1 MRHIKKSWSYSMSNV
16 ISASHLTLAYD
27 NGTKEIIKDAT
38 FSIKKGEFVFITGP
52 SGSGKSTLLKA
63 LYGQIKASEGNLVIG
78 GLDLAT
84 ARKSKLQELR
94 THMGIIF
101 QDYKLVNEWT
111 VAKNVVLPLMI
122 AGYSVDVQNT
132 QAQRLLKHV
141 KLSEHAEK
149 YPLELS
155 GGEQQRVG
163 VARAL
168 AKNPVVILA
177 DEPTGNLDDYSSN
190 VIWDLMENA
199 CQQLDT
205 TVLVVTHKIPSIFSL
220 PYRHFIIENK
230 GVYEVH

>member
-1 MRHIKKSWSYSMSNV
+1 MSNV
-16 ISASHLTLAYD
+16 INASNLTLSYD
-27 NGTKEIIKDAT
+27 NGRKEVITDANFT
-38 FSIKKGEFVFITGP
+38 VKKGEFVFITGP
-52 SGSGKSTLLKA
+52 SGSGKSTLLKS
-63 LYGQIKASEGNLVIG
+63 LYGRIKPTSGNLVVG
-78 GLDLAT
+78 GVDLAHVNP
-84 ARKSKLQELR
+84 SKLQELR

-101 QDYKLVNEWT
+101 QDFKLVNEWT

-122 AGYSVDVQNT
+122 AGYSLDVQNT
-132 QAQRLLKHV
+132 QAHRLLKHV

-168 AKNPVVILA
+168 AKNPVLILA

-199 CQQLDT
+199 CQQLET
-205 TVLVVTHKIPSIFSL
+205 TVLVVTHKIPQVFSL
-220 PYRHFIIENK
+220 PYRHFIIEGK

>member
-1 MRHIKKSWSYSMSNV
+1 MSNV
-16 ISASHLTLAYD
+16 ISAAHLTLAYD
-27 NGTKEIIKDAT
+27 KGEKVIIKDAN
-38 FSIKKGEFVFITGP
+38 FNIKKGEFVFITGP

-63 LYGQIKASEGNLVIG
+63 LYGQIRPEEGDLVVGGHNLSTIRQG
-78 GLDLAT
+78 
-84 ARKSKLQELR
+84 KLQELR
-94 THMGIIF
+94 THLGIIF

-111 VAKNVVLPLMI
+111 VSKNVVLPLMI
-122 AGYSVDVQNT
+122 AGYSVDVQHT

-141 KLSEHAEK
+141 KLSEHADK

-168 AKNPVVILA
+168 SKNPVVILA

-199 CQQLDT
+199 CQQLET
-205 TVLVVTHKIPSIFSL
+205 TVLVVTHKIPAIFSL
-220 PYRHFIIENK
+220 PYRHFIIESK

>member
-1 MRHIKKSWSYSMSNV
+1 MSNV
-16 ISASHLTLAYD
+16 IHASHLTLTY
-27 NGTKEIIKDAT
+27 GKSGKEVIKDAN

-63 LYGQIKASEGNLVIG
+63 LYGKLRPSEGNLVVG
-78 GLDLAT
+78 GLDLANVSQ
-84 ARKSKLQELR
+84 RKLQELR

-111 VAKNVVLPLMI
+111 VKKNVVLPLMI
-122 AGYSVDVQNT
+122 AGYDSEIQET
-132 QAQRLLKHV
+132 QARRLLKHV
-141 KLSEHAEK
+141 KLPDYADK

-205 TVLVVTHKIPSIFSL
+205 TVLVVTHKIPTIFSL
-220 PYRHFIIENK
+220 PYRHFIIESK

>member
-1 MRHIKKSWSYSMSNV
+1 MSNV
-16 ISASHLTLAYD
+16 ISASNLTLAYD
-27 NGTKEIIKDAT
+27 NGAKEIIKDAT
-38 FSIKKGEFVFITGP
+38 FNIKKGEFVFITGP
-52 SGSGKSTLLKA
+52 SGSGKSTLLKS
-63 LYGQIKASEGNLVIG
+63 LYGQIKPRRGHLVVG
-78 GLDLAT
+78 GHDLSHI
-84 ARKSKLQELR
+84 RKSKLQELR
-94 THMGIIF
+94 THLGIIF

-132 QAQRLLKHV
+132 QARRLLKHV
-141 KLSEHAEK
+141 KLSEHEEK
-149 YPLELS
+149 YPMELS

-199 CQQLDT
+199 CQQLET
-205 TVLVVTHKIPSIFSL
+205 TVLVVTHKIPTIFSL
-220 PYRHFIIENK
+220 PYRHFIIESK

>member
-1 MRHIKKSWSYSMSNV
+1 MSNV
-16 ISASHLTLAYD
+16 ISASHLSLSYN
-27 NGTKEIIKDAT
+27 NGEHEIIKDAS
-38 FSIKKGEFVFITGP
+38 FNIKKGDFVFITGP

-63 LYGQIKASEGNLVIG
+63 LYGQLKASEGNLVVG
-78 GLDLAT
+78 GIDLANT
-84 ARKSKLQELR
+84 TPKKLQELR
-94 THMGIIF
+94 THLGIIF

-111 VAKNVVLPLMI
+111 VSKNVVLPLMI

-132 QAQRLLKHV
+132 QAQRLLNHV
-141 KLSEHAEK
+141 KLADHADR

-168 AKNPVVILA
+168 SKNPVVILA

-199 CQQLDT
+199 CEQLET
-205 TVLVVTHKIPSIFSL
+205 TVLVVTHKIPSVFSL
-220 PYRHFIIENK
+220 PYRHFIIEN
-230 GVYEVH
+230 GGIYEVH

>member
-1 MRHIKKSWSYSMSNV
+1 MSNV
-16 ISASHLTLAYD
+16 IRASHLTLAYD
-27 NGTKEIIKDAT
+27 EGTKEIIKNAN
-38 FSIKKGEFVFITGP
+38 FNIKKGEFIFITGP

-63 LYGQIKASEGNLVIG
+63 LYGQIKASEGSLVIG
-78 GLDLAT
+78 GVDLAT
-84 ARKSKLQELR
+84 ARQSKLQELR
-94 THMGIIF
+94 THLGIIF

-141 KLSEHAEK
+141 KLSEHADK

>member
-1 MRHIKKSWSYSMSNV
+1 MSNV
-16 ISASHLTLAYD
+16 IQASNLTLSYD
-27 NGTKEIIKDAT
+27 NGDKEIIKDAN

-52 SGSGKSTLLKA
+52 SGSGKSTLLKS
-63 LYGQIKASEGNLVIG
+63 LYGQLKPSMGNLVVG
-78 GLDLAT
+78 GLDLSNI
-84 ARKSKLQELR
+84 RQSKLQELR

-111 VAKNVVLPLMI
+111 VGKNVILPLMI
-122 AGYSVDVQNT
+122 AGYSTEIQET
-132 QAQRLLKHV
+132 QARRLLKHV
-141 KLSEHAEK
+141 KLSEHADK

-205 TVLVVTHKIPSIFSL
+205 TVLVVTHKIPTIFSL
-220 PYRHFIIENK
+220 PYRHFIIESK

>member
-1 MRHIKKSWSYSMSNV
+1 MSNV
-16 ISASHLTLAYD
+16 IHASDLTLAYD
-27 NGTKEIIKDAT
+27 EGKKEIIKSAN

-63 LYGQIKASEGNLVIG
+63 LYGALKPTKGSLVVG
-78 GLDLAT
+78 GVDLAGVK
-84 ARKSKLQELR
+84 RRKLQELR

-101 QDYKLVNEWT
+101 QDYKLVHEWT

-122 AGYSVDVQNT
+122 AGYSTDIQNT

-141 KLSEHAEK
+141 KLSEHADK
-149 YPLELS
+149 YPIELS

-168 AKNPVVILA
+168 SKNPAVILA

-199 CQQLDT
+199 CQQLET
-205 TVLVVTHKIPSIFSL
+205 TILVVTHKIPTIFSL
-220 PYRHFIIENK
+220 PYRHFIIESK

>member
-1 MRHIKKSWSYSMSNV
+1 MSNV
-16 ISASHLTLAYD
+16 IQASHLSLTYG
-27 NGTKEIIKDAT
+27 NSGKEVIKDAN

-63 LYGQIKASEGNLVIG
+63 LYGKLKPSEGTLMVG
-78 GLDLAT
+78 GQDLSNI
-84 ARKSKLQELR
+84 RPKKLQELR

-111 VAKNVVLPLMI
+111 VKKNVVLPLMI
-122 AGYSVDVQNT
+122 AGYPTEIQET
-132 QAQRLLKHV
+132 QAYRLLKHV
-141 KLSEHAEK
+141 KLAEYADK

-168 AKNPVVILA
+168 SKNPVVILA

-205 TVLVVTHKIPSIFSL
+205 TVLVVTHKIPTIFSL
-220 PYRHFIIENK
+220 PYRHFIIESK

>member
-1 MRHIKKSWSYSMSNV
+1 MSNV
-16 ISASHLTLAYD
+16 IHASHLTLSYGSVD
-27 NGTKEIIKDAT
+27 KEIIKDAS

-63 LYGQIKASEGNLVIG
+63 LYGQLKPSEGSLVVG
-78 GLDLAT
+78 GLDLSNI
-84 ARKSKLQELR
+84 RKGKLQELR

-101 QDYKLVNEWT
+101 QDYKLINEWT

-122 AGYSVDVQNT
+122 AGYSMEIQDT
-132 QAQRLLKHV
+132 QARRLLKHV
-141 KLSEHAEK
+141 KLSEYADR
-149 YPLELS
+149 YPMELS

-168 AKNPVVILA
+168 AKNRVVILA

-199 CQQLDT
+199 CQQLET
-205 TVLVVTHKIPSIFSL
+205 TVLVVTHKIPTIFSL
-220 PYRHFIIENK
+220 PYRHFIIESK

>member
-1 MRHIKKSWSYSMSNV
+1 MSNV
-16 ISASHLTLAYD
+16 IQASQLTLAYD
-27 NGTKEIIKDAT
+27 NGAKEIIKDAN

-52 SGSGKSTLLKA
+52 SGSGKSTLLKS
-63 LYGQIKASEGNLVIG
+63 LYGQLRPTSGSLVVGGN
-78 GLDLAT
+78 DLAHIG
-84 ARKSKLQELR
+84 RRKLQELR

-111 VAKNVVLPLMI
+111 VSKNVVLPLMI
-122 AGYSVDVQNT
+122 AGYSSEIQET
-132 QAQRLLKHV
+132 QASRLLKHV
-141 KLSEHAEK
+141 KLSEHGDK
-149 YPLELS
+149 FPLELS

-168 AKNPVVILA
+168 SKNPVVILA

-205 TVLVVTHKIPSIFSL
+205 TVLVVTHKIPTIFSL
-220 PYRHFIIENK
+220 PYRHFIIESK

>member
-1 MRHIKKSWSYSMSNV
+1 MSNV
-16 ISASHLTLAYD
+16 IHASHLTLAYD
-27 NGTKEIIKDAT
+27 KGEKEIIKDAN

-63 LYGQIKASEGNLVIG
+63 LYGQLKPSEGSLVVG
-78 GLDLAT
+78 GLDLANIG
-84 ARKSKLQELR
+84 KGKLQELR

-111 VAKNVVLPLMI
+111 VSKNVVLPLMI
-122 AGYSVDVQNT
+122 AGYSTEIQDT
-132 QAQRLLKHV
+132 QARRLLKHV
-141 KLSEHAEK
+141 KLSEHSDR

-177 DEPTGNLDDYSSN
+177 DEPTGNLDAYSSN

-205 TVLVVTHKIPSIFSL
+205 TVLVVTHKIPTIFSL
-220 PYRHFIIENK
+220 PYRHFFIESK

>member
-1 MRHIKKSWSYSMSNV
+1 MSNV
-16 ISASHLTLAYD
+16 INASHLTLAYD
-27 NGTKEIIKDAT
+27 NGSVEIIKDAN
-38 FSIKKGEFVFITGP
+38 FSIKKGEFIFITGP

-63 LYGQIKASEGNLVIG
+63 LYGQIKLNEGNLIVG
-78 GLDLAT
+78 GRDLAT
-84 ARKSKLQELR
+84 IGQGKLQELR

-111 VAKNVVLPLMI
+111 VAKNIVLPLMI
-122 AGYSVDVQNT
+122 AGYSVDVQNK
-132 QAQRLLKHV
+132 QAKKLLKHV
-141 KLSEHAEK
+141 KLSEHADK
-149 YPLELS
+149 YPMELS

-199 CQQLDT
+199 CQQLGT
-205 TVLVVTHKIPSIFSL
+205 TVLVVTHKIPAIFSL
-220 PYRHFIIENK
+220 PYRHLIIESK

>member
-1 MRHIKKSWSYSMSNV
+1 MSNV
-16 ISASHLTLAYD
+16 ITASHLTLAYN
-27 NGTKEIIKDAT
+27 NGKTEIIKDAT
-38 FSIKKGEFVFITGP
+38 FSIKQGEFVFITGP

-63 LYGQIKASEGNLVIG
+63 LYGQLKPSEGDLVVG
-78 GLDLAT
+78 GLDLT
-84 ARKSKLQELR
+84 NVRQGRLQELR
-94 THMGIIF
+94 THLGIIF

-111 VAKNVVLPLMI
+111 VAKNAILPLMI
-122 AGYSVDVQNT
+122 AGYTIDVQET

-141 KLSEHAEK
+141 KLSEHADK

-168 AKNPVVILA
+168 SKNPAVILA

-199 CQQLDT
+199 CEQLDT
-205 TVLVVTHKIPSIFSL
+205 TVLVVTHKIPSVFTL
-220 PYRHFIIENK
+220 PYRHFIIESK

>member
-1 MRHIKKSWSYSMSNV
+1 MSNV
-16 ISASHLTLAYD
+16 IHASHLTLAYD
-27 NGTKEIIKDAT
+27 KGEKEIIKDAN

-52 SGSGKSTLLKA
+52 SGSGKSTLLKS
-63 LYGQIKASEGNLVIG
+63 LYGQLKPSEGSLVVG
-78 GLDLAT
+78 GLDLANVG
-84 ARKSKLQELR
+84 KSKLQELR

-122 AGYSVDVQNT
+122 AGYSTEIQDT
-132 QAQRLLKHV
+132 QARRLLKHV
-141 KLSEHAEK
+141 KLSEHAER

-205 TVLVVTHKIPSIFSL
+205 TVLVVTHKIPTIFSL
-220 PYRHFIIENK
+220 PYRHFIIESK

>member
-1 MRHIKKSWSYSMSNV
+1 MSNV
-16 ISASHLTLAYD
+16 INASHLTLAYD
-27 NGTKEIIKDAT
+27 NGSVEIIKDAN

-63 LYGQIKASEGNLVIG
+63 LYGQIEPNEGSLIVG
-78 GLDLAT
+78 GRDLAT
-84 ARKSKLQELR
+84 IGQGKLQELR

-122 AGYSVDVQNT
+122 AGYSVDVQNK
-132 QAQRLLKHV
+132 QAERLLKHV

-205 TVLVVTHKIPSIFSL
+205 TVLVVTHKIPAIFSL
-220 PYRHFIIENK
+220 PYRHLIIESK

>member
-1 MRHIKKSWSYSMSNV
+1 MSNV
-16 ISASHLTLAYD
+16 ISASNLTLAYD
-27 NGTKEIIKDAT
+27 DGAKEIIKDAN
-38 FSIKKGEFVFITGP
+38 FNIKKGEFVFITGP

-63 LYGQIKASEGNLVIG
+63 LYGQLKPRRGHLVIG
-78 GLDLAT
+78 GMDLSSI
-84 ARKSKLQELR
+84 RPKKLQELR
-94 THMGIIF
+94 THLGIIF
-101 QDYKLVNEWT
+101 QDYKLVNEWS

-122 AGYSVDVQNT
+122 AGYSVDVQET
-132 QAQRLLKHV
+132 QAHRLLKHV
-141 KLSEHAEK
+141 KLSEHADK
-149 YPLELS
+149 YPMELS

-199 CQQLDT
+199 CQQLET
-205 TVLVVTHKIPSIFSL
+205 TVLVVTHKIPTIFSL
-220 PYRHFIIENK
+220 PYRHFIIESK

>member
-1 MRHIKKSWSYSMSNV
+1 MSNV
-16 ISASHLTLAYD
+16 IHASHLTLAY
-27 NGTKEIIKDAT
+27 GKGEKEVIKDAN

-63 LYGQIKASEGNLVIG
+63 LYGQLKPSEGSLVVG
-78 GLDLAT
+78 GLDLANI
-84 ARKSKLQELR
+84 RQRKLQELR

-111 VAKNVVLPLMI
+111 VSKNVVLPLMI
-122 AGYSVDVQNT
+122 AGYSTEVQET
-132 QAQRLLKHV
+132 QARRLLKHV
-141 KLSEHAEK
+141 KLSEYADR

-205 TVLVVTHKIPSIFSL
+205 TVLVVTHKIPTIFSL
-220 PYRHFIIENK
+220 PYRHFIIESK